1 MCVVQGCFHIE
12 TRVVGQRGI
21 VLIFEH
27 FQERANYG
35 QRRHSGTLTEKE
47 RPGLS

>member
-27 FQERANYG
+27 FQERAKL
-35 QRRHSGTLTEKE
+35 QTAS
-47 RPGLS
+47 PQWIID